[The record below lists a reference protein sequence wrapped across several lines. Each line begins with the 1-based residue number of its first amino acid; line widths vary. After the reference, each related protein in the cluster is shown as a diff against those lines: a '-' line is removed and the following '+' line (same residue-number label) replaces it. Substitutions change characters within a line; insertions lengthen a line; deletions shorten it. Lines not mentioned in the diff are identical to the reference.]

1 MSGRIDAVLNSGI
14 NGSGSRRAG
23 ILLAF
28 AGSGFLMLTTVL
40 EAIYPN
46 YSVHANTISDLLATG
61 TTTSLIGE
69 PLAFAV
75 AVSWIGGA
83 YYLFRKRKKRG
94 LMALNLLPG
103 TGLLLAVLSPENVNI
118 VIHSVGAVVAFFP
131 GPIAAILSYRMIRS
145 PYRYFALS
153 LGSLSLFGTVMEF
166 GAYETAFFQQTL
178 GPGGWERVILYPLL
192 IWLIGFGSLLLV
204 DPGEGPR

>member
-1 MSGRIDAVLNSGI
+1 MNRANIGGLNP
-14 NGSGSRRAG
+14 GSPASDSKRAG
-23 ILLAF
+23 ALLAF
-28 AGSGFLMLTTVL
+28 AGLGFLMLITVM
-40 EAIYPN
+40 ESVYPN
-46 YSVHANTISDLLATG
+46 YSVHGNTVSDLLAIG
-61 TTTSLIGE
+61 TRTSLIGE

-83 YYLFRKRKKRG
+83 YYLFRKSQTRW

-103 TGLLLAVLSPENVNI
+103 IGLLLAVISPENINLEV
-118 VIHSVGAVVAFFP
+118 HSVGAVVAFIP
-131 GPIAAILSYRMIRS
+131 GPIAAILSYRTTSS
-145 PYRYFALS
+145 PFRYFALS

-192 IWLIGFGSLLLV
+192 VWLIGFGSLLLAA
-204 DPGEGPR
+204 PTEGSR

>member
-1 MSGRIDAVLNSGI
+1 LSGNINGPLNSG
-14 NGSGSRRAG
+14 SAATDSKRAG
-23 ILLAF
+23 LLLTF
-28 AGSGFLMLTTVL
+28 AGAGFLMLIMVL

-46 YSVHANTISDLLATG
+46 YSIHANTISDLLAIG
-61 TTTSLIGE
+61 TPTSLIGE

-83 YYLFRKRKKRG
+83 YYLFRKSGKRR

-118 VIHSVGAVVAFFP
+118 AIHSLGALVAFIP
-131 GPIAAILSYRMIRS
+131 GPIAAILSYRMIKS
-145 PYRYFALS
+145 SYRYFALS

-178 GPGGWERVILYPLL
+178 GPGGWERVIVYPLL
-192 IWLIGFGSLLLV
+192 IWLTGFGSFLLKK
-204 DPGEGPR
+204 PSE

>member
-1 MSGRIDAVLNSGI
+1 
-14 NGSGSRRAG
+14 
-23 ILLAF
+23 
-28 AGSGFLMLTTVL
+28 LMLIMVL

-46 YSVHANTISDLLATG
+46 YSVHANTISDLLAIG
-61 TTTSLIGE
+61 STTSLIGE

-75 AVSWIGGA
+75 AVSWMGGA
-83 YYLFRKRKKRG
+83 YYLFRKSGKRR

-118 VIHSVGAVVAFFP
+118 AIHSVGAVIAFIP
-131 GPIAAILSYRMIRS
+131 GPIAAILSYSMIKS
-145 PYRYFALS
+145 PFRYFALS

-178 GPGGWERVILYPLL
+178 GPGGWERVIVYPLL
-192 IWLIGFGSLLLV
+192 IWLIGFGSFLIKK
-204 DPGEGPR
+204 PSE